1 MTNCRVPKFLS
12 VFFLFIA
19 IDISGQQ
26 KKIDSLK
33 YELEL
38 IEKKPSNFTNDTNK
52 IKLLN
57 ALVWR
62 MSNFNDKLD
71 SSLSYAEKAISIS
84 EKVNW
89 KKGRAEAYTG
99 KAKVL
104 KSLNKYEQ
112 AIEYYLKSASI
123 SKEMDEKDWMATA
136 YYFTGQIYH
145 DLGNY
150 PVALDYYLQALR
162 LNEQTN
168 NQSDIARDLTYSGM
182 LYAEIDD
189 FDNALNSHLR
199 ALKIFEE
206 LKNKIWTTINLQAIA
221 ALYRNNNEFEKAIG
235 YYHRV
240 LDVLKGNI
248 YSVYG
253 IYIEIGHVYNQQS
266 DATPANQPDTA
277 WQKAMDYYSKGLK
290 TAEELDDS
298 YGMGITLNGMGWLY
312 LKKNNFKEAG
322 SALNKA
328 LNLLLKEEKPEALR
342 DCYLSLSKLD
352 SIKGNWKS
360 SYQYFRQYASIN
372 DSLFNKK
379 KSHELARLQIKYE
392 TDKKQ
397 EEITVLNKDNELKN
411 LRIKQQRKNILLIIS
426 SAIILLLGAGGGLL
440 YRNKRMKQQALQ
452 QIGKAKLAS
461 LKSLMDKHFIF
472 SSLHSIDTFL
482 MNHDTEAASDY
493 LVKFSKLIRTIL
505 EMSNQAEVTLEAEV
519 SLCKSYLELEK
530 IRFNYSFD
538 YEFSIDPEIMPQYA
552 QFPSML
558 LQPLV
563 ENAVKHGVGSL
574 LAESSGS
581 KGFIR
586 ISIDKV
592 KDNLVCTVTDNGK
605 GLSAGVTK
613 SESHR
618 SYSGKGI
625 IERVKVY
632 NTLLKNKAS
641 FILKDNYPGVAA
653 VLTLPYIPD
662 KHRMAL

>member
-1 MTNCRVPKFLS
+1 MTNCRAAKFFS
-12 VFFLFIA
+12 AIFLLIA
-19 IDISGQQ
+19 IDSTGQQ

-38 IEKKPSNFTNDTNK
+38 IEKKPSNYTNDTIK

-62 MSNFNDKLD
+62 MSNFYDKLD
-71 SSLSYAEKAISIS
+71 TALNYADRAILAA

-89 KKGRAEAYTG
+89 GKGKVDAYTG

-104 KSLNKYEQ
+104 RSFNKHEL
-112 AIEYYLKSASI
+112 AIENYLKSTSI
-123 SKEMDEKDWMATA
+123 AREMNENDWVAA
-136 YYFTGQIYH
+136 GLYFIGQVYH
-145 DLGNY
+145 ELGNY
-150 PVALDYYLQALR
+150 PLALDYYLQALR

-168 NQSDIARDLTYSGM
+168 NQSDIARDLTYIGM

-221 ALYRNNNEFEKAIG
+221 ALYRNFNEFGKSIG
-235 YYHRV
+235 YYSRV
-240 LDVLKGNI
+240 LDLLKGNI

-253 IYIEIGHVYNQQS
+253 TYIEIGHVYNQLS
-266 DATPANQPDTA
+266 DLTAANQPDTA

-290 TAEELDDS
+290 IAEELNDG
-298 YGMGITLNGMGWLY
+298 YGMGITLNGIGWLY
-312 LKKNNFKEAG
+312 LKKNKLKEAEP
-322 SALNKA
+322 ALNKA
-328 LNLLLKEEKPEALR
+328 LNLLLKEEKPDALR

-379 KSHELARLQIKYE
+379 KSHELARLQIKFE

-397 EEITVLNKDNELKN
+397 EEIAILNKDNELKN
-411 LRIKQQRKNILLIIS
+411 LRIKQQQKNILLIIA
-426 SAIILLLGAGGGLL
+426 SAIILLLGAGGGMWI
-440 YRNKRMKQQALQ
+440 RNKRMKQQALQ
-452 QIGKAKLAS
+452 QIGEAKLSS

-482 MNHDTEAASDY
+482 MNHDAEAASDY

-519 SLCKSYLELEK
+519 SLCKSYLDLEK

-538 YEFSIDPEIMPQYA
+538 YEFSIDPEIIPQHA

-563 ENAVKHGVGSL
+563 ENAVKHGIGSL
-574 LAESSGS
+574 LADSSGS
-581 KGFIR
+581 KGFIQ

-592 KDNLVCTVTDNGK
+592 NDKLVCTVTDNGK
-605 GLSAGVTK
+605 GLLSGSTK

-625 IERVKVY
+625 MERVKVY

-641 FILKDNYPGVAA
+641 FILKDNNPGVAA

-662 KHRMAL
+662 KHRLAV